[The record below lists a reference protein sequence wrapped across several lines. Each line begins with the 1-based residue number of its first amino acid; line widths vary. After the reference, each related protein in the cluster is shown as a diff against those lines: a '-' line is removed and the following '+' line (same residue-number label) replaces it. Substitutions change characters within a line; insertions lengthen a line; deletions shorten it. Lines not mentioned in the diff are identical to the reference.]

1 MTTAPGLP
9 SLAEIL
15 DSDDPSL
22 YDVVTHGPGPQG
34 RLPLTAEM
42 LREQPSGPVF
52 GMSQD
57 AGMG

>member
-22 YDVVTHGPGPQG
+22 YDVVTMG
-34 RLPLTAEM
+34 RA
-42 LREQPSGPVF
+42 RKV
-52 GMSQD
+52 
-57 AGMG
+57 ACR